1 MTMKKQ
7 LLCLSRSYLA
17 HLLPTLGQRHAD
29 EVDYH
34 HIVQTDKEEAR
45 VRSLGGKVVLNMQA
59 VVREA
64 LKDPNGP
71 RWDEPADMRAVT
83 GFGWSAIQSDRYL
96 PNYSPELRARIAG
109 ALQQAVARLF
119 QQQHFDGFLSEPVA
133 LFITHVIFYHC
144 RKSGTRPLLWCN
156 TYFAGYFYF
165 ADKAEISTPVRR
177 VPMSGAEF
185 EQLRETVSAYAH
197 GIAGDRVGP
206 VYHHAFMGTK
216 STRLGYFKQRS
227 GRSPLVLR
235 PGLTS
240 RLIQLARV
248 ARVVLA
254 RLRFPG
260 GSDFMTAGAVAEHRF
275 YLRCLFAPASI
286 YDTPPS
292 EYSVDNVVY
301 PLQYEP
307 EASLLYFAP
316 HHVDQV
322 SFIETVLRALPHGK
336 TLWVKEHPNQFG
348 ALNEAPWR
356 ALKKRYENLRF
367 VHGRQN
373 GRELI
378 KKSAMV
384 VTISSTMGLD
394 GLLLGRK
401 VLVGGE
407 VFYSRFTGAIRTES
421 YLALARALNDA
432 ANYAGSDNLEA
443 IIDELTAFGAQVY
456 PGDPQPSHYLFSDEN
471 LQHLIDAVSAELA
484 VSAVATHHAADAARV
499 ASA

>member
-1 MTMKKQ
+1 MKKQ

-29 EVDYH
+29 DVDYH

-45 VRSLGGKVVLNMQA
+45 VRSLGGKVLLNMQA
-59 VVREA
+59 VVRDA
-64 LKDPNGP
+64 LKNPNGP
-71 RWDEPADMRAVT
+71 LWNEPADMRTVT
-83 GFGWSAIQSDRYL
+83 GFSWSAIQSDRYL
-96 PNYSPELRARIAG
+96 PNYSPEMRARIAG

-119 QQQHFDGFLSEPVA
+119 EQQHFDGFLSEPVA
-133 LFITHVIFYHC
+133 LFITHLIFYHC
-144 RKSGTRPLLWCN
+144 RKNGTRPLLWCN

-165 ADKAEISTPVRR
+165 ADKIEISTPVRR
-177 VPMSGAEF
+177 FPMGELDLEA
-185 EQLRETVSAYAH
+185 LRNTVSSYAH
-197 GIAGDRVGP
+197 GIADDRVGP

-216 STRLGYFKQRS
+216 STRLSYFKQRG

-240 RLIQLARV
+240 RLIQLARG
-248 ARVVLA
+248 ARVLLA

-286 YDTPPS
+286 YDTPPTQ
-292 EYSVDNVVY
+292 YSVDNVVY

-316 HHVDQV
+316 HHVEQV
-322 SFIETVLRALPHGK
+322 GFVETILRALPHGK

-348 ALNEAPWR
+348 ALNEAAWR
-356 ALKKRYENLRF
+356 ALKRRYENLRF

-378 KKSAMV
+378 KKSALV

-421 YLALARALNDA
+421 YLALAHALNDTS
-432 ANYAGSDNLEA
+432 NYNGTDNLRANIE
-443 IIDELTAFGAQVY
+443 ELIEFGRHAY
-456 PGDPQPSHYLFSDEN
+456 LGDPQPSHYLFSDDN
-471 LQHLIDAVSAELA
+471 LMLLQHAISAELA
-484 VSAVATHHAADAARV
+484 DHAGAAIQV
-499 ASA
+499 QQA